1 IYAVLQGVLAGNPAV
16 AGIGSQSEY
25 VTFRALKKW
34 HIAHAVC
41 NGLVP
46 AFPSIPIVVYP
57 LAHGLP
63 HIEERGFPRSFE
75 QDAQL
80 QVFVAEFAPKT
91 IHRQGVVAMGQRN
104 LIEVIDH
111 AVSVYIL

>member
-1 IYAVLQGVLAGNPAV
+1 DFLQPEVTCISLPEGRQLAVVAVVAILQPREAGIRVFGQRKIYAVLQGVLAGNPAV

-25 VTFRALKKW
+25 VAFRALEKW
-34 HIAHAVC
+34 HIARAVC

-63 HIEERGFPRSFE
+63 H
-75 QDAQL
+75 
-80 QVFVAEFAPKT
+80 
-91 IHRQGVVAMGQRN
+91 
-104 LIEVIDH
+104 
-111 AVSVYIL
+111 